1 MKYFGK
7 TVLLAAAAVLLSCPH
22 IFARQENSEPPADST
37 AAAAPEFDQNAPMFS
52 QDGAPRRYYIRHI
65 NVHGVQYLKATSSRT
80 PSRVCGASA
89 SSRT

>member
-22 IFARQENSEPPADST
+22 IFARQENPEPPAAPADST
-37 AAAAPEFDQNAPMFS
+37 AAAAPEFNQNAPMFS

-65 NVHGVQYLKATSSRT
+65 NVHGV
-80 PSRVCGASA
+80 
-89 SSRT
+89 